1 MKFIDLIK
9 LYCKE
14 PKQIRYGIRDF
25 KNKTQRKFFKK
36 LKRMVYDWENK
47 TFYNINITDH
57 YKNNAY
63 QEYYFYDKTVTF
75 ARLNP
80 VIVVM
85 RELDIYFEHLGRL
98 EIQNLEV
105 DTQNEELITVIIHTK
120 RPGFIIGKG
129 GSTMDYFTKR
139 LTELFG
145 KKTQINI
152 IEIKND
158 INEPIYIGY

>member
-1 MKFIDLIK
+1 MKIIDLIK

-25 KNKTQRKFFKK
+25 KNKIQKNFFKK

-63 QEYYFYDKTVTF
+63 QEYYFCDKTVTF

-85 RELDIYFEHLGRL
+85 RELDIYFEQLGRL
-98 EIQNLEV
+98 GIQNLEV
-105 DTQNEELITVIIHTK
+105 DTQNEEL
-120 RPGFIIGKG
+120 
-129 GSTMDYFTKR
+129 DYFKKR

-158 INEPIYIGY
+158 INDPIYIGY